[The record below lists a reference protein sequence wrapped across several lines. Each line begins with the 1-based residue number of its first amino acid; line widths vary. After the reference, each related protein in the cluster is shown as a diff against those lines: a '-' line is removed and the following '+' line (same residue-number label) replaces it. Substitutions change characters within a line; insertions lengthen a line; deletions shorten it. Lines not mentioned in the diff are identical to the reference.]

1 VIAVTQR
8 DRLSKAEDAILR
20 SLLAA
25 HGGAA
30 VIRLLDDAAVAA
42 LASEALSHHA
52 GAAVQEVCCPGDE
65 FERRG
70 DPDRWLES
78 ATGGPLLQE
87 FYNSQKVGSALI
99 ELTGVRWKTAGGAG
113 TFSYYRRAG
122 HHLGLHRDLE
132 LCDLAV
138 ITCVYDD
145 APRLFGGPAEPAPRL
160 FGGPAEP
167 APREAS
173 SGVLCLYPS
182 RTSET
187 LEAIRADD
195 HGAMHIRLAP
205 GQSLVLLGGVIPHRL
220 LPMKPGHTRI
230 VAPLCYQAA
239 G

>member
-20 SLLAA
+20 SPLAA

-30 VIRLLDDAAVAA
+30 IIRLLDDAAVAA
-42 LASEALSHHA
+42 LMSEALSHHA

-78 ATGGPLLQE
+78 ATGGPRLQE
-87 FYNSQKVGSALI
+87 LYNSPKVGSALT

-145 APRLFGGPAEPAPRL
+145 APG
-160 FGGPAEP
+160 
-167 APREAS
+167 EAS

-187 LEAIRADD
+187 LEAIRADARGGV
-195 HGAMHIRLAP
+195 HTRLAP
-205 GQSLVLLGGVIPHRL
+205 GHSLVLLGGVIPHRL

>member
-1 VIAVTQR
+1 MIATQR
-8 DRLSKAEDAILR
+8 ERLTRAEDAILR
-20 SLLAA
+20 SPLAA
-25 HGGAA
+25 LGGAA
-30 VIRLLDDAAVAA
+30 IIRLLDDAAVAA
-42 LASEALSHHA
+42 LASEALSHHTS
-52 GAAVQEVCCPGDE
+52 AVVQQVCCPGDE

-70 DPDRWLES
+70 DPDRFLES

-87 FYNSQKVGSALI
+87 FYNSPKVSSAI
-99 ELTGVRWKTAGGAG
+99 AGLTGVRWKTAGGAG

-145 APRLFGGPAEPAPRL
+145 AE
-160 FGGPAEP
+160 
-167 APREAS
+167 REAS
-173 SGVLCLYPS
+173 SGALCLYPS

-195 HGAMHIRLAP
+195 RSGVHIRLAP
-205 GQSLVLLGGVIPHRL
+205 GQSLVLLGGLIPHRL
-220 LPMKPGHTRI
+220 LPMKPEHTRI

-239 G
+239 D

>member
-1 VIAVTQR
+1 MSATTQR
-8 DRLSKAEDAILR
+8 ERLSSAEDAILR
-20 SLLAA
+20 SPLAA

-30 VIRLLDDAAVAA
+30 VIRLLDDAAVTG
-42 LASEALSHHA
+42 LANEAFVCHSDA
-52 GAAVQEVCCPGDE
+52 IVQEVCCPGDE

-78 ATGGPLLQE
+78 ASGGPLLQG
-87 FYNSQKVGSALI
+87 FYNSAMVGDTIAG
-99 ELTGVRWKTAGGAG
+99 LTGVHWRTAGGLG

-138 ITCVYDD
+138 ITCVYDNVRD
-145 APRLFGGPAEPAPRL
+145 RT
-160 FGGPAEP
+160 
-167 APREAS
+167 S
-173 SGVLCLYPS
+173 SGTLCLYPS
-182 RTSET
+182 RTGET

-195 HGAMHIRLAP
+195 RGGVHVRLAP
-205 GQSLVLLGGVIPHRL
+205 GQSLVLLGGVIAHRL

-230 VAPLCYQAA
+230 VAPLCFQAA

>member
-1 VIAVTQR
+1 MIATQR
-8 DRLSKAEDAILR
+8 ERLSRAEDAILR
-20 SLLAA
+20 SPLAA

-42 LASEALSHHA
+42 LSNEALSHHA
-52 GAAVQEVCCPGDE
+52 GAVVQEVCCPGDE

-78 ATGGPLLQE
+78 ATGGPLLQD
-87 FYNSQKVGSALI
+87 FYNSQKVGNAI
-99 ELTGVRWKTAGGAG
+99 AGLTGVRWKTAGGAG

-145 APRLFGGPAEPAPRL
+145 ARAFGGR
-160 FGGPAEP
+160 AEP

-182 RTSET
+182 RTGET
-187 LEAIRADD
+187 LETIRADD
-195 HGAMHIRLAP
+195 RSAVHVRLAP